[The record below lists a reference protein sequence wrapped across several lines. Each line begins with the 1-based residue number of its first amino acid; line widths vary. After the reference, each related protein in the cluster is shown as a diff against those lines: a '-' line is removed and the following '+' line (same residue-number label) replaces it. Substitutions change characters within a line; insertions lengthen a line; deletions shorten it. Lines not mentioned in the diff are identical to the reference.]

1 MAISYFLKQD
11 VDSPAYNQDLE
22 SIFKRFQSSEL
33 GLSTETVKVRLKTGT
48 NIVPKQ
54 KLGFYEKYIKPVVN
68 LMMLILFLAGLIQ
81 AYFVYIF
88 NEGSYFGPIVIVVIL
103 LINLIVGM
111 RQQYKAEKT
120 LEALERLTAF
130 TAKIFRDG
138 KLSEIPADE
147 IAPGDIMLL
156 SQGDY
161 ISADGRLIEVNDFS
175 VNESILTGEI
185 VPVVKHSK
193 VIEKKNIPLQ
203 EQLNMVFS
211 STFVASGNATVF
223 VTGTGEHS
231 EIGKISK
238 GVSNKQTRD
247 IPLQKQMNR
256 TGTGLGLLVLLV
268 VITLFIVQYAR
279 FGFEDIIQEISW
291 LISLAVA
298 AIPFNFPIITTLI
311 LLTGVMQL
319 AKKQAIVRN
328 LNAVETMGRLT
339 CICTD
344 KTGTLTKNEMTV
356 ERIFQDS
363 KMYMVGGKGYQPEGK
378 ISHSGEEVD
387 VLENLFLWKL
397 IMSGAINNNA
407 HFTEEEVNLKN
418 GSVTQL
424 KVLGMP
430 TEGALLTL
438 AKKAGINTEI
448 EKKNYE
454 ILREFSFSS
463 ERKRMSKIV
472 RREGQTQII
481 TKGAVEALLD
491 SSNYVIKEGQV
502 YTLTEEFRQEYLKRT
517 RNFARDGLRT
527 LGFSYANIDESV
539 NTENLVAESV
549 EKNMVFLGIVGIADP
564 PRDGVPEAVEACHR
578 AGIKVT
584 MITGDH
590 PSTALAIAKQT
601 KIFQEGDLIATGN
614 EIKELDAE
622 TIMKTSVFSRVA
634 PEDKE
639 IIVKALQSKN
649 QIVAMTGDGVN
660 DTLALEN
667 ADVGIAMGLNG
678 TDVAKNAA
686 DLVLTDDSFNT
697 IASALYH
704 GRGLFNNIRSNIV
717 FLLVCNLTELTVL
730 TTIALWYN
738 GAEFLNAFQLIILY
752 GTIHFF
758 PPIGLI
764 FDKYSQDLM
773 EEPPKKIK
781 EPLINRS
788 FKIMMLIQITSI
800 VFILIG
806 IWHAVF
812 NGFIPLNEENLID
825 IAFVN
830 PINDSANVGYA
841 INDVWVSYDGTN
853 AAEFIMLKARTMCFI
868 TLFLIETWIA
878 LESRSNKRS
887 ILKNQFNIA
896 LTVML
901 SFALAILVFIT
912 SNMMA
917 QSYLNLL
924 PLSMMD
930 WALCIGGSFIFI
942 GVSEIIKFINR
953 K

>member
-1 MAISYFLKQD
+1 
-11 VDSPAYNQDLE
+11 
-22 SIFKRFQSSEL
+22 
-33 GLSTETVKVRLKTGT
+33 
-48 NIVPKQ
+48 
-54 KLGFYEKYIKPVVN
+54 
-68 LMMLILFLAGLIQ
+68 MMLILFLAGLIQ

>member
-11 VDSPAYNQDLE
+11 VDTPAYNQDLE

-33 GLSTETVKVRLKTGT
+33 GLSTESAKVRLKTGA

-54 KLGFYEKYIKPVVN
+54 KLGFYQKYIKPVVN
-68 LMMLILFLAGLIQ
+68 LMMLILFLAALVQ
-81 AYFVYIF
+81 TYFQYTYGG
-88 NEGSYFGPIVIVVIL
+88 GSYFGPIVIVIIL

-130 TAKIFRDG
+130 VAKIFRDG
-138 KLSEIPADE
+138 KLIEIPADQ
-147 IAPGDIMLL
+147 IAPGDIMIL

-193 VIEKKNIPLQ
+193 VIGDKNIPIQ

-223 VTGTGEHS
+223 VTGTGAHS

-247 IPLQKQMNR
+247 IPLQKQMNQ
-256 TGTGLGLLVLLV
+256 TGTGLGLLVLLI
-268 VITLFIVQYAR
+268 VISLFIVQYAR
-279 FGFEDIIQEISW
+279 FGSEGLIEEINW

-339 CICTD
+339 YICTD

-363 KMYMVGGKGYQPEGK
+363 KMYMVSGKGYLPEGK

-438 AKKAGINTEI
+438 AKKAGINTGI

-481 TKGAVEALLD
+481 TKGAVEVLLE
-491 SSNYVIKEGQV
+491 SSNYIIKDGQV
-502 YTLTEEFRQEYLKRT
+502 YTLTDEIRQDYLKRT
-517 RNFARDGLRT
+517 RNFAKDGLRT
-527 LGFSYANIDESV
+527 LGFSYANLDESV

-564 PRDGVPEAVEACHR
+564 PRDGVPEAVEACQR

-704 GRGLFNNIRSNIV
+704 GRGLFTNIRSNIV
-717 FLLVCNLTELTVL
+717 FLLVCNLTELAVL

-738 GAEFLNAFQLIILY
+738 GAEFLNSFQLILLY

-764 FDKYSQDLM
+764 FDKYSTDLM
-773 EEPPKKIK
+773 DEPPKKIK
-781 EPLINRS
+781 EPLINHS
-788 FKIMMLIQITSI
+788 FKTMMVIQIMTI
-800 VFILIG
+800 TFVLIG
-806 IWHAVF
+806 IWYAAF

-830 PINDSANVGYA
+830 PTDNVARVGYA
-841 INDVWVSYDGTN
+841 INGEWVTYDGTN
-853 AAEFIMLKARTMCFI
+853 AGEFIMLKARTMCFI

-896 LTVML
+896 LTIML
-901 SFALAILVFIT
+901 SFALAILIFIT
-912 SNMMA
+912 SNVMA

-924 PLSMMD
+924 PLNMMD
-930 WALCIGGSFIFI
+930 WALCIGGSLVFIV
-942 GVSEIIKFINR
+942 VSEIFKFINR
-953 K
+953 